1 MVAHIKS
8 YIGMLSETNQ
18 DCLEEQGGT
27 CIMYT
32 HFGHGFVEDQ
42 RLNSRFADL
51 MTRLSKRNGWFVPVS
66 TLLDCVAAQREP
78 YKHVI
83 VNATGGKTDG
93 FGRRSSAERRSA

>member
-66 TLLDCVAAQREP
+66 TSARL
-78 YKHVI
+78 
-83 VNATGGKTDG
+83 
-93 FGRRSSAERRSA
+93 RSSATRTVQTRNRERNRRQNRWLWQKIFRGTS

>member
-1 MVAHIKS
+1 
-8 YIGMLSETNQ
+8 
-18 DCLEEQGGT
+18 
-27 CIMYT
+27 MYT